1 MGRDGHGHGIRRPR
15 RWRGPLTALVSQLG
29 IVAAAFVLTH
39 ILARRFGVPGPGTWA
54 VLCALAVATWRLR
67 RAGMRWDELGM
78 RAPENWWIA
87 LAWVA
92 ALYAAAALAKILV
105 IDPLAKVLGWPPINL
120 SRFSKL
126 PGNAAFLAGGLF
138 LVWVQ
143 AAFGEELVFRGFLL
157 TRLELLLGGEL
168 SATAMALVGQALLF
182 GVGHWYLGPRG
193 VTTAGITG
201 LILGAVYLCDG
212 RNLVPLI
219 GAHGLADSL
228 GLIAIYARIAR
239 VT

>member
-1 MGRDGHGHGIRRPR
+1 MD
-15 RWRGPLTALVSQLG
+15 VG
-29 IVAAAFVLTH
+29 IVAASFVLTH
-39 ILARRFGVPGPGTWA
+39 FLARRFGVPGPGTWA
-54 VLCALAVATWRLR
+54 VLCALAAASWRLR
-67 RAGMRWDELGM
+67 CAGMRWDELGL
-78 RAPENWWIA
+78 RTPANWGIA

-92 ALYAAAALAKILV
+92 ALYVAAALTKVLV
-105 IDPLAKVLGWPPINL
+105 IDPLAKAVGWPPLNL

-143 AAFGEELVFRGFLL
+143 AAFAEELVFRGFLL
-157 TRLELLLGGEL
+157 TRLELLLGGGL
-168 SATAMALVGQALLF
+168 SATATALVGQALLF

-201 LILGAVYLCDG
+201 LILGVVYLCDG

-228 GLIAIYARIAR
+228 SLIAIYARIVR

>member
-1 MGRDGHGHGIRRPR
+1 MGRHGHGHGIRRPR
-15 RWRGPLTALVSQLG
+15 RWRDPLTALVSQLG

-105 IDPLAKVLGWPPINL
+105 IDPLAKARRWPPINL

-138 LVWVQ
+138 
-143 AAFGEELVFRGFLL
+143 
-157 TRLELLLGGEL
+157 
-168 SATAMALVGQALLF
+168 F
-182 GVGHWYLGPRG
+182 GVGSGRVRRGVSVSRLSADSPRTGARWRIKRHCDGPRR
-193 VTTAGITG
+193 AGA
-201 LILGAVYLCDG
+201 AVRCATLVSRAAC
-212 RNLVPLI
+212 NLVPLI